1 LSTRPLL
8 TIFHHFDPWST
19 TSVGGIDTLI
29 RAYVKHAP
37 ANFDLRIVGA
47 GARIDRLGEWRTT
60 ELEGRPVQFMAV
72 FRRSPGNAKPRVPDT
87 LRFAVGL
94 AGKRLESDFM
104 HFHAIEPT
112 LSARHWRGDKTL
124 FVHIDIERQ
133 LYTPSERNESL
144 WRRFPRAYL
153 SLERAVIG
161 QFDRVLSCN
170 RAALDFHRRRYPA
183 LAGRFALIRNCVDA
197 AVFQP
202 LDSRGRDQTRS
213 GLAHELGVPAGTRFV
228 LFSGR
233 LERMKDPF
241 LLLRAFARLNAPRT
255 HLLIAG
261 DGSLHGAIVQ
271 ALGDLGIAGKVT
283 LFGAVPARRLAE
295 LYRASSVLVLT
306 SAYEG
311 LPLTAL
317 EALACGTPVVST
329 PAGDIACVVSEA
341 AGVVTHDFSEDAV
354 SVALASVLAEPERY
368 PVHGCVAAARGHFAQ
383 DVVPDVFQRMLAGAA
398 TPGGS

>member
-1 LSTRPLL
+1 MSRPLL

-19 TSVGGIDTLI
+19 ASVGGIDTLI

-37 ANFDLRIVGA
+37 ASFDLRIVGA
-47 GARIDRLGEWRTT
+47 GARSDRLGEWRTA
-60 ELEGRPVQFMAV
+60 ELEGRPVRFMAV
-72 FRRSPGNAKPRVPDT
+72 FRRSAGNVKPRIPDT
-87 LRFAVGL
+87 LRFAAGL

-112 LSARHWRGDKTL
+112 LLTRHWGGDKTL

-133 LYTPSERNESL
+133 LHTPSERNESL

-153 SLERAVIG
+153 ALERAAIA

-170 RAALDFHRRRYPA
+170 RAALDFHRRRYPE

-197 AVFQP
+197 EVFQP
-202 LDSRGRDQTRS
+202 LDPRGRDQTRAA
-213 GLAHELGVPAGTRFV
+213 LAHELGVHAGTRFV

-233 LERMKDPF
+233 LERMKDPL

-261 DGSLHGAIVQ
+261 DGTLRGAIEQ
-271 ALGDLGIAGKVT
+271 ALGGLGIAGKVT

-329 PAGDIACVVSEA
+329 PAGDIAYVVGEA
-341 AGVVTHDFSEDAV
+341 SGIVTQDFSAGAV
-354 SVALASVLAEPERY
+354 SVALASVLAEPERF
-368 PVHGCVAAARGHFAQ
+368 PVHGCVAAARANFAQ
-383 DVVPDVFQRMLAGAA
+383 DVVPEVFQRMLAGAR
-398 TPGGS
+398 THGRW